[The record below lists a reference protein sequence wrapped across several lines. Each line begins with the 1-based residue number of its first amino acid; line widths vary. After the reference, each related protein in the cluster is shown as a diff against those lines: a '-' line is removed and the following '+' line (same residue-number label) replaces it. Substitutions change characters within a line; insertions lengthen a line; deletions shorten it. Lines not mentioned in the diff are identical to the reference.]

1 MEIPKTTDGLAQQ
14 SEHRS
19 KWMLQSKIQNPG
31 IFKHVASIS
40 ATRRHTAN
48 WT

>member
-19 KWMLQSKIQNPG
+19 KWMLQSKIQ
-31 IFKHVASIS
+31 HTSED
-40 ATRRHTAN
+40 RREYLN
-48 WT
+48 M